1 MISKKN
7 SIAFFA
13 CLMGQFL
20 LAQTFF
26 TLDSTKYIEFK
37 NPSFESE
44 KGASRLPKSWDSCN
58 DTNDLLPDIQPG
70 TNGVRLPPFQGKT
83 YISLLANKKGS
94 TGEFKH
100 NLPVTL
106 KAGNCYRFSLYLA
119 KSEKYITQSS
129 SSSELI
135 SFSKPLKLEI
145 YGLRNDS
152 CNLTDDTWLVE
163 TKAVHHDSWKKYIF
177 NMQLTHDCK
186 TLAFKANYADSKP
199 YNGNILIDNL
209 SVINQIGCEDYV
221 VGNPNGKLKTIL
233 LIDYLYEII
242 VSNGNQM
249 QFDKKKSSLTSD
261 GYNEGEGIVRNAY
274 FDRLIEVFE
283 KYKNYKLIIRVKK
296 SGKYTKQRVAFL
308 YNYVFKYSK
317 LKAVQMDILPYK
329 AKDEAFLWAV
339 DNSDIAISFD
349 NL

>member
-1 MISKKN
+1 MILNKFLLA
-7 SIAFFA
+7 ICA
-13 CLMGQFL
+13 CLISQLL

-26 TLDSTKYIEFK
+26 TLDSTKHIAFN

-44 KGASRLPKSWDSCN
+44 KGASRLPKSWDACN
-58 DTNDLLPDIQPG
+58 NANDLLPDIQPG
-70 TNGVRLPPFQGKT
+70 INGVRLPPFQGKT
-83 YISLLANKKGS
+83 YLSLAADNKGF

-119 KSEKYITQSS
+119 KSGKYNNLSP
-129 SSSELI
+129 SSSEII

-152 CNLTDDTWLVE
+152 CNLTDETWLVE
-163 TKAVHHDSWKKYIF
+163 TKAVHHDNWKKYIF
-177 NMQLTHDCK
+177 NMQITHDCK
-186 TLAFKANYADSKP
+186 TLVFKANYADSKP

-209 SVINQIGCEDYV
+209 SVISQMECEDYII
-221 VGNPNGKLKTIL
+221 GNPNGKFKTVL
-233 LIDYLYEII
+233 LIDYLFETI
-242 VSNGNQM
+242 VNNGNQM
-249 QFDKKKSSLTSD
+249 QFDKKKGVLTSD
-261 GYNEGEGIVRNAY
+261 GYHEGDGIVRNAY

-296 SGKYTKQRVAFL
+296 NGKYTKQRVAFL
-308 YNYVFKYSK
+308 YNYVFKYSN
-317 LKAVQMDILPYK
+317 LKAVQIDIQPFK
-329 AKDEAFLWAV
+329 AKDEAFIWVV
-339 DNSDIAISFD
+339 DNANMAISFD